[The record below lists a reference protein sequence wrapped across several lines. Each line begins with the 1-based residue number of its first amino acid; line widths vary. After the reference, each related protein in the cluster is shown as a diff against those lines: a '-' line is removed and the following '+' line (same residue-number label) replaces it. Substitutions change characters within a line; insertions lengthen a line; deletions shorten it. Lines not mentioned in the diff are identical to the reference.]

1 MITPEFT
8 YHLSETDS
16 LFFKTYPTHFAI
28 YSKHESSVET
38 KIAEMRNGKWR
49 FEDYNQRKLFF
60 FLFNIYKKDFGKA
73 LKQYVR
79 SLEEKPRT
87 YIITCAKRR
96 VDIKVTKMKRNLAD
110 WFYETF
116 YGK

>member
-1 MITPEFT
+1 
-8 YHLSETDS
+8 
-16 LFFKTYPTHFAI
+16 
-28 YSKHESSVET
+28 
-38 KIAEMRNGKWR
+38 MRNGKWR

-79 SLEEKPRT
+79 SLEQRPKT
-87 YIITCAKRR
+87 YMITCAKRR